1 MMDRKTAVVTGA
13 GRGIGRAIAIALA
26 KDGYNV
32 VINYNGS
39 GEKAEKVAIECRE
52 YGMNAITVKANVSDF
67 SESEELIKK
76 AIEEFGSIDVL
87 VNNSGITRDNLLLR
101 MKEEDFNDVID
112 VNLKGTFNT
121 IKHATRQMMKQ
132 KSGSIINMSSVVG
145 ISGNAGQANYS
156 ASKAGVIGLTKS
168 VAREL
173 ASRGIRVNAIA
184 PGFIESDMTDEL
196 NDKAKDEILK
206 GIPLKSI
213 GKGEDVAN
221 LAVFLSGD
229 KSRYITGQVINVD
242 GGMVM

>member
-1 MMDRKTAVVTGA
+1 MDRKTAVVTGA
-13 GRGIGRAIAIALA
+13 GRGIGRAIAVALA

-39 GEKAEKVAIECRE
+39 KDKAEEAALECRK
-52 YGMNAITVKANVSDF
+52 YGVSAIIVKANVSDF
-67 SESEELIKK
+67 DESEELIKK

-101 MKEEDFNDVID
+101 MKEEDFDSVID

-156 ASKAGVIGLTKS
+156 ASKAGVVGLTKS

-184 PGFIESDMTDEL
+184 PGFIESDMTNEL

-221 LAVFLSGD
+221 LAVFLAGD